1 METKEKLSALRESMK
16 QMGLSA
22 YIVPG
27 TDPHASEY
35 VADYW
40 KERNWLSGFTG
51 SAGTVAVTT
60 SKAGL
65 WTDSRYFLQAEAQLK
80 GSGIDLMKE
89 GLAETPSI
97 ADWIMSELTTDEAV
111 GVNPEMFSARAYEA
125 LRRQLADANLRL
137 ISTDL
142 IRPLW
147 NDRPQLP
154 TQPLYVL
161 EEQYAGQSVAD
172 KLEAVRQEMAKH
184 NADVYVLSSL
194 DEIAWLF
201 NIRGTDVDYNP
212 LVIAYAMVEK
222 NKVTLF
228 IAPGKLT
235 AFSMKY
241 VVENKIC
248 VADYEHIVPA
258 LHAIENHATVMYDGS
273 RLNQALFEAF
283 PTNCKKVD
291 IPSVVMR
298 LKSVKNPVELAGTRR
313 AMLQDGKALVRF
325 FKWLEE
331 TVGKEHLTEFDI
343 MARLKEFR
351 SEGEHFVGE
360 SFGTIAGYQGNG
372 AIVHYSASEKGA
384 AEIKKEGMLLLDSGG
399 QYFDGTTDIT
409 RTITFSEPTA
419 EQKRDYTLVL
429 KGHIALACAKFPKGT
444 CGVQLDILARQFLWQ
459 QGLSYGHGT
468 GHGVGHFLCVH
479 EGPQNIRT
487 DLNPTPLEVG
497 MLLSNEPGLYRAG
510 QYGIRIENLVAVKE
524 CEVTEFGQ
532 FLDFETL
539 TLFPYDQQLID
550 WSIMTE
556 QEIAWVNNYH
566 KMVEEKLLPLLNEEE
581 TAWLKQKCMKHE

>member
-1 METKEKLSALRESMK
+1 METKEKLSTLRASMK

-60 SKAGL
+60 TKAGL
-65 WTDSRYFLQAEAQLK
+65 WTDSRYFLQADAQLK

-89 GLAETPSI
+89 GLAETPTI

-111 GVNPEMFSARAYEA
+111 GVNPEMFSAKAYEA
-125 LRRQLADANLRL
+125 LKGKFAEANLRL
-137 ISTDL
+137 VSTDL

-161 EEQYAGQSVAD
+161 EEQYAGQSVVD

-241 VVENKIC
+241 VIENKIA
-248 VADYEHIVPA
+248 VADYEHIVSA
-258 LHAIENHATVMYDGS
+258 LHAIDAHDTVMYDGS
-273 RLNQALFEAF
+273 RLNQALYEAF
-283 PTNCKKVD
+283 PVNCKKVD

-331 TVGKEHLTEFDI
+331 TVGKEHLTEFDV

-372 AIVHYSASEKGA
+372 AIVHYSAPEQGS
-384 AEIKKEGMLLLDSGG
+384 AEIRKEGMLLLDSGG

-459 QGLSYGHGT
+459 QGMSYGHGT

-497 MLLSNEPGLYRAG
+497 MLVSNEPGLYRAG
-510 QYGIRIENLVAVKE
+510 KYGIRIENLVAVKE

-532 FLDFETL
+532 FLSFETL

-556 QEIAWVNNYH
+556 AEIDWINEYH
-566 KMVEEKLLPLLNEEE
+566 KMVEEKLLPLLSEEE
-581 TAWLKQKCMKHE
+581 GAWLKRKCMKH

>member
-1 METKEKLSALRESMK
+1 METKEKLSTLRASMK

-51 SAGTVAVTT
+51 SAGTIAVTT
-60 SKAGL
+60 TKAGL
-65 WTDSRYFLQAEAQLK
+65 WTDSRYFLQADAQLK

-89 GLAETPSI
+89 GLAETPTI

-111 GVNPEMFSARAYEA
+111 GVNPEMFSAKAYEA
-125 LRRQLADANLRL
+125 LKGKFAEANLRL
-137 ISTDL
+137 VSTDL

-228 IAPGKLT
+228 IAPSKLT

-241 VVENKIC
+241 VIENKIA
-248 VADYEHIVPA
+248 VADYEHIVSA
-258 LHAIENHATVMYDGS
+258 LHAIDAHDTVMYDGS
-273 RLNQALFEAF
+273 RLNQALYEAF
-283 PTNCKKVD
+283 PVNCKKVD

-331 TVGKEHLTEFDI
+331 TVGKEHLTEFDV

-372 AIVHYSASEKGA
+372 AIVHYSAPEQGS
-384 AEIKKEGMLLLDSGG
+384 AEIRKEGMLLLDSGG

-459 QGLSYGHGT
+459 QGMSYGHGT

-497 MLLSNEPGLYRAG
+497 MLVSNEPGLYRAG
-510 QYGIRIENLVAVKE
+510 KYGIRIENLVAVKE

-532 FLDFETL
+532 FLGFETL

-556 QEIAWVNNYH
+556 AEIDWINEYH
-566 KMVEEKLLPLLNEEE
+566 KMVEEKLLPLLSEEE
-581 TAWLKQKCMKHE
+581 GAWLKRKCLKH

>member
-1 METKEKLSALRESMK
+1 METKEKLSALRASMK

-60 SKAGL
+60 TKAGL
-65 WTDSRYFLQAEAQLK
+65 WTDSRYFLQADAQLK

-89 GLAETPSI
+89 GLAETPTI
-97 ADWIMSELTTDEAV
+97 ADWIMGQLTTDEAV

-172 KLEAVRQEMAKH
+172 KLVAVRQEMAKH

-222 NKVTLF
+222 HKVTLF
-228 IAPGKLT
+228 IAPSKLT

-241 VVENKIC
+241 VVENKIG

-258 LHAIENHATVMYDGS
+258 LHAISAHDTVMYDGS

-283 PTNCKKVD
+283 PANCKKVD
-291 IPSVVMR
+291 VSSVVMR
-298 LKSVKNPVELAGTRR
+298 LKSVKNRCLFCGNAVEEREKSGGAGWYATCN
-313 AMLQDGKALVRF
+313 ASGWK
-325 FKWLEE
+325 
-331 TVGKEHLTEFDI
+331 
-343 MARLKEFR
+343 
-351 SEGEHFVGE
+351 
-360 SFGTIAGYQGNG
+360 SFGALLQVAGGNG
-372 AIVHYSASEKGA
+372 
-384 AEIKKEGMLLLDSGG
+384 G
-399 QYFDGTTDIT
+399 QRAFDG
-409 RTITFSEPTA
+409 
-419 EQKRDYTLVL
+419 V
-429 KGHIALACAKFPKGT
+429 
-444 CGVQLDILARQFLWQ
+444 
-459 QGLSYGHGT
+459 
-468 GHGVGHFLCVH
+468 
-479 EGPQNIRT
+479 
-487 DLNPTPLEVG
+487 
-497 MLLSNEPGLYRAG
+497 
-510 QYGIRIENLVAVKE
+510 
-524 CEVTEFGQ
+524 
-532 FLDFETL
+532 
-539 TLFPYDQQLID
+539 
-550 WSIMTE
+550 
-556 QEIAWVNNYH
+556 
-566 KMVEEKLLPLLNEEE
+566 
-581 TAWLKQKCMKHE
+581 

>member
-1 METKEKLSALRESMK
+1 METKEKLSTLRASMK

-111 GVNPEMFSARAYEA
+111 GVNPEMFSAKAYEA
-125 LRRQLADANLRL
+125 LKGKFAEANLRL
-137 ISTDL
+137 VSTDL

-241 VVENKIC
+241 VIENKIA
-248 VADYEHIVPA
+248 VADYEHIVSA
-258 LHAIENHATVMYDGS
+258 LHAIDAHDTVMYDGS

-283 PTNCKKVD
+283 PVNCKKVD

-331 TVGKEHLTEFDI
+331 TVGKERLTEFDI

-372 AIVHYSASEKGA
+372 AIVHYSAPEQGS
-384 AEIKKEGMLLLDSGG
+384 AEIRKEGMLLLDSGG

-409 RTITFSEPTA
+409 RTVTLSEPTA

-497 MLLSNEPGLYRAG
+497 MLVSNEPGLYRAG
-510 QYGIRIENLVAVKE
+510 KYGIRIENLVAVKE

-532 FLDFETL
+532 FLSFETL

-556 QEIAWVNNYH
+556 AEIDWINEYH
-566 KMVEEKLLPLLNEEE
+566 KMVEEKLLPLLSEEE
-581 TAWLKQKCMKHE
+581 GAWLKRKCLKH

>member
-60 SKAGL
+60 TKAGL
-65 WTDSRYFLQAEAQLK
+65 WTDSRYFLQAGEQLK

-97 ADWIMSELTTDEAV
+97 ADWMIGELTADEAV
-111 GVNPEMFSARAYEA
+111 GVNPEMFSARAYAA
-125 LRRQLADANLRL
+125 LKAKLAESSLRL
-137 ISTDL
+137 VSTDL

-161 EEQYAGQSVAD
+161 EEQYTGQSVTD
-172 KLEAVRQEMAKH
+172 KLAAVRQEMAKH

-248 VADYEHIVPA
+248 VADYEHVVPA

-331 TVGKEHLTEFDI
+331 AVGKEHLTEFDI

-409 RTITFSEPTA
+409 RTVTLSEPTA

-459 QGLSYGHGT
+459 QGMSYGHGT

-566 KMVEEKLLPLLNEEE
+566 KMVEEKLLPLLSEEE
-581 TAWLKQKCMKHE
+581 ATWLKQKCMKHE

>member
-1 METKEKLSALRESMK
+1 METKEKLSTLRASMK

-97 ADWIMSELTTDEAV
+97 ADWIISELTTDEAV
-111 GVNPEMFSARAYEA
+111 GVNPEMFSAKAYEA
-125 LRRQLADANLRL
+125 LKGKFAEANLRL
-137 ISTDL
+137 VSIDL

-161 EEQYAGQSVAD
+161 EEQYAGQNVAD
-172 KLEAVRQEMAKH
+172 KLAAVRQEMAKH

-228 IAPGKLT
+228 IAPSKLT

-258 LHAIENHATVMYDGS
+258 LHAIGGHDTVMYDGN

-283 PTNCKKVD
+283 PVNCKKVD

-298 LKSVKNPVELAGTRR
+298 LKSVKNSVELAGTRR

-331 TVGKEHLTEFDI
+331 TVGKERLTEFDI

-409 RTITFSEPTA
+409 RTVTLSEPTA

-497 MLLSNEPGLYRAG
+497 MLVSNEPGLYRAG
-510 QYGIRIENLVAVKE
+510 KYGIRIENLVAVKE

-532 FLDFETL
+532 FLSFETL

-556 QEIAWVNNYH
+556 AEIDWINEYH
-566 KMVEEKLLPLLNEEE
+566 KMVEEKLLPLLSEEE
-581 TAWLKQKCMKHE
+581 GAWLKRKCLKH

>member
-51 SAGTVAVTT
+51 SAGTVALTT
-60 SKAGL
+60 TKAGL

-111 GVNPEMFSARAYEA
+111 GVNPEMFSAKAYEA
-125 LRRQLADANLRL
+125 LKGKFAEANLRL
-137 ISTDL
+137 VSTDL

-248 VADYEHIVPA
+248 VADYEHVVPA

-291 IPSVVMR
+291 CPSVVMR

-409 RTITFSEPTA
+409 RTVTLSEPTA

-459 QGLSYGHGT
+459 QGMSYGHGT

-566 KMVEEKLLPLLNEEE
+566 KMVEEKLLPLLSEEE
-581 TAWLKQKCMKHE
+581 AAWLKQKCMKHE